1 MILRRQLLAAAA
13 ALALSATAA
22 SAMEPYSKAAFDQ
35 MMASGEPVLVHVHAS
50 WCPVCKAQEP
60 TLSSLATD
68 PATKAARQV
77 RVDFDKDKDFLAAH
91 KVGSQS
97 VILVFKGGRETGRIA
112 GQSRMDAVKPVV
124 VAGLK

>member
-1 MILRRQLLAAAA
+1 MIRRQFLAATA
-13 ALALSATAA
+13 ALFLAIPAA
-22 SAMEPYSKAAFDQ
+22 SAMEPYSKAAFDR
-35 MMASGEPVLVHVHAS
+35 MIASGEPVLVHVHAS

>member
-1 MILRRQLLAAAA
+1 MINRRQIFAAAT
-13 ALALSATAA
+13 ALVLSASAA
-22 SAMEPYSKAAFDQ
+22 SAMDAYSKAAFDQ
-35 MMASGEPVLVHVHAS
+35 MIASGQPVLVHVHAT

-68 PATKAARQV
+68 PETRAAKQV

-97 VILVFKGGRETGRIA
+97 VILVFKGGKETARIA